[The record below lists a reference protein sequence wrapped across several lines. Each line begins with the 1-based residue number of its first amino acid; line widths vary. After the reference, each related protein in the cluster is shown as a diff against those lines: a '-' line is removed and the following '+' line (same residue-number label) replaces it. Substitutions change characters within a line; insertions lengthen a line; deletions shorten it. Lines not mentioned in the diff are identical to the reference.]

1 MSLLNSIL
9 EHKRGEVEE
18 RKKEVELSS
27 LKEDPRYNSNGYS
40 LVQSLKSNKLA
51 VIAEIKKASPSRDV
65 IREEFQPDAIARQY
79 VEGGAAA
86 LSVLTDF
93 SYFRGKLEYI
103 SQIREF
109 VRLPILRKDF
119 VIDPFQL
126 HESKAAG
133 ADAILL
139 IAAVME
145 PSRLIELKELA
156 GEIGLETLVE
166 VHTEEEM
173 ASLSSYSFE
182 LIGINNRDLATFETD
197 LDVSIQ
203 LVKHVPKGTVVVSE
217 SGISTPADIQK
228 LMNHGIHAVLIGE
241 HFMRSAN
248 PGVAL
253 SRLITDSGA
262 EK

>member
-1 MSLLNSIL
+1 
-9 EHKRGEVEE
+9 
-18 RKKEVELSS
+18 
-27 LKEDPRYNSNGYS
+27 
-40 LVQSLKSNKLA
+40 
-51 VIAEIKKASPSRDV
+51 
-65 IREEFQPDAIARQY
+65 
-79 VEGGAAA
+79 
-86 LSVLTDF
+86 
-93 SYFRGKLEYI
+93 
-103 SQIREF
+103 
-109 VRLPILRKDF
+109 
-119 VIDPFQL
+119 VIDPYQV

-156 GEIGLETLVE
+156 SEIGLESLVE

-173 ASLSSYSFE
+173 VSLSSHSLE

-197 LDVSIQ
+197 LAVSIQ
-203 LVKHVPKGTVVVSE
+203 LVKHVPNGTVVVSE
-217 SGISTPADIQK
+217 SGISKPADLQK

-253 SRLITDSGA
+253 SRLIAESGA